1 MTLKT
6 TTASKKT
13 EKPEP
18 KAPTHRAYHVVQGGE
33 GQKARWNQIGAY
45 FPHGDAEG
53 GTLVLDLL
61 PIGFDGRIVLR
72 AIKAAEE

>member
-18 KAPTHRAYHVVQGGE
+18 KTPTYRAYHVVQGGE
-33 GQKARWNQIGAY
+33 GQKSRWNPIGA
-45 FPHGDAEG
+45 FFAHEDELG

-61 PIGFDGRIVLR
+61 PINFDGRIVLR